1 MIEALLEAGTV
12 VIAGGGGGIP
22 VVRAANGDW
31 QGVQAVVDKDLTSA
45 LLARSLGIPDL
56 LILTAV
62 ERVAIDFNTPRQ
74 RFLDTVTLAELKGY
88 HAAGHFAPRQHGTQ
102 GRGGDPAPRGRR
114 PARDHRR
121 PGAGAT
127 RAQGRERNPCR
138 SRLKAP
144 DASPGRRCREP
155 TARCA
160 PFSGAAS
167 TCAARASAM
176 PASVTSRSA
185 TGHSMSWWRTW
196 RFHGWAT
203 GSASLFPGQGIGN
216 LPRRSRT
223 SPSSGSSG
231 QQPAQRIPA
240 EGFGC
245 LLIGKHNAL
254 SGHAQP
260 ALDALERWLVGN
272 AIVEEA
278 QQLIGLGPG
287 LTPSGDDY
295 LGGML
300 VALRRTGRTM
310 QAEGLWR
317 WLQPR
322 LRERTS
328 AISAAHLTAAAA
340 GEGHEALHSVLDGEL
355 NLDALDA
362 VGHTSGWDALAGAAA
377 VLSTH

>member
-1 MIEALLEAGTV
+1 V
-12 VIAGGGGGIP
+12 P
-22 VVRAANGDW
+22 
-31 QGVQAVVDKDLTSA
+31 
-45 LLARSLGIPDL
+45 
-56 LILTAV
+56 
-62 ERVAIDFNTPRQ
+62 
-74 RFLDTVTLAELKGY
+74 EL
-88 HAAGHFAPRQHGTQ
+88 
-102 GRGGDPAPRGRR
+102 
-114 PARDHRR
+114 
-121 PGAGAT
+121 
-127 RAQGRERNPCR
+127 PC
-138 SRLKAP
+138 
-144 DASPGRRCREP
+144 C
-155 TARCA
+155 
-160 PFSGAAS
+160 
-167 TCAARASAM
+167 
-176 PASVTSRSA
+176 
-185 TGHSMSWWRTW
+185 
-196 RFHGWAT
+196 HGWAIE
-203 GSASLFPGQGIGN
+203 SASLSEAK
-216 LPRRSRT
+216 PR
-223 SPSSGSSG
+223 
-231 QQPAQRIPA
+231 QPPPVPDQPQLGKLRAAAAQRIPA

-260 ALDALERWLVGN
+260 ALEALERWLVGN

-355 NLDALDA
+355 DLDALDA

-377 VLSTH
+377 VLRTY